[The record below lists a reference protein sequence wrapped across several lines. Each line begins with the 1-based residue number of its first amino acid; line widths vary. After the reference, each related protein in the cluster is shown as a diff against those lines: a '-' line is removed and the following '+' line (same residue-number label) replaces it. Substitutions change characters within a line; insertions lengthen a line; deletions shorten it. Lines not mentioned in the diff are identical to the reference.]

1 MPNPE
6 ESKKDS
12 SIYQR
17 PKTYLFISI
26 EYILI
31 VALLVTGP
39 VLASNPIL
47 IFLEI
52 VGVWYLFWVLWTNFA
67 LKFDLSYR
75 PISKSRLIAKGP
87 YKYIRHPFSTAIILI
102 TFVLIINHVSLL
114 RLVLWILLLAT
125 IIFRTRYE
133 EKIYSQYFNDF
144 PLYKQRTYRLIPF
157 LY

>member
-17 PKTYLFISI
+17 PKTYIFISI

-47 IFLEI
+47 VFLEI
-52 VGVWYLFWVLWTNFA
+52 VGVWYLVWVLWTNFA

-114 RLVLWILLLAT
+114 RLVLWILLLAI

-133 EKIYSQYFNDF
+133 GKTYSQYFNDF
-144 PLYKQRTYRLIPF
+144 SLYKQRTY
-157 LY
+157 

>member
-17 PKTYLFISI
+17 HKTYIFISI

-47 IFLEI
+47 VFLKI
-52 VGVWYLFWVLWTNFA
+52 VGL
-67 LKFDLSYR
+67 
-75 PISKSRLIAKGP
+75 
-87 YKYIRHPFSTAIILI
+87 
-102 TFVLIINHVSLL
+102 
-114 RLVLWILLLAT
+114 
-125 IIFRTRYE
+125 
-133 EKIYSQYFNDF
+133 
-144 PLYKQRTYRLIPF
+144 
-157 LY
+157 